1 MKRARA
7 IAYGLALLAGAGL
20 FVGGTAFIQHSGQQI
35 DAPYVPRDAKVE
47 AEIAHYFDKH
57 YLPNLDA
64 TCRKLEIHTQQD
76 TRQQPVADGVVAFRF
91 FTTPA
96 GLPFKLGGKLCENPE
111 IRRRAFHTL
120 MMHTVP
126 RGAQPTAQEILLE
139 SNKQYGAVM
148 QCKGGRFKWKMA
160 EVNGGLRYEVLGQRG
175 DGGKPWTMARLPGTY
190 LALGRDYPNTIWETM
205 KDLQKAMRE
214 LKAPDSYYDGLVA
227 DAEQILADL
236 SSKSAFVASD
246 RDALQMAIGKLLWAR
261 ENTDTRP
268 VATDLADAYLVMH
281 RVAADVPDKEGE
293 NTLDLGLPVSW

>member
-1 MKRARA
+1 MRRPRA
-7 IAYGLALLAGAGL
+7 IAYALVLLAGAGL

-35 DAPYVPRDAKVE
+35 DAPYMPRDAKVA

-64 TCRKLEIHTQQD
+64 TCCKLEILTQQD

-126 RGAQPTAQEILLE
+126 RGAQTTEQEIVLE

-148 QCKGGRFKWKMA
+148 QCVGGRYKWKMA
-160 EVNGGLRYEVLGQRG
+160 EVNGGLKYDWLGQRS

-205 KDLQKAMRE
+205 KNLQKAIRE
-214 LKAPDSYYDGLVA
+214 LKVPDSYYDRLVA
-227 DAEQILADL
+227 EAEKTLADL
-236 SSKSAFVASD
+236 SSKESFVTSD

-261 ENTDTRP
+261 ENADTRRL
-268 VATDLADAYLVMH
+268 ATDLADAYLVMH
-281 RVAADVPDKEGE
+281 RVAADVPDKEGD